1 MNETN
6 AAPIDD
12 IPAAQP
18 PEPETAPDA
27 APNSPDEGAG
37 FEPSSDRALENF
49 AARLDEAMPDEPS
62 HQAAPSD
69 APQQSLPPDQPQPQP
84 SDAPA
89 WLDAVPAQHRAA
101 AAAVFQERQH
111 LSEQLSGLR
120 ETVASTGM
128 NARQLAELLDYGRL
142 MMSGNMDNM
151 RQALQLLDTH
161 RAYICQQL
169 GVESAAIDPL
179 SAHED
184 LKKSVDDF
192 TLSREHALEIARAR
206 AAAQH
211 QQQQQAAAQQQA
223 AQIQQQQA
231 QQQLIQQSSANVDQY
246 LARRAG
252 EPGHAAKMAQLAAY
266 FQNPQNVQ
274 HFVQTYQP
282 QQWAATVAMMYDQMQ
297 APAPA
302 PTPAPLSRRA
312 TSPAAAAGMFSGGI
326 GTQPPSAEIDRLSER
341 LASLGI

>member
-1 MNETN
+1 MSEN
-6 AAPIDD
+6 AQEIPTTAEYEAPME
-12 IPAAQP
+12 AAHEAQHDS
-18 PEPETAPDA
+18 AADA
-27 APNSPDEGAG
+27 ADA
-37 FEPSSDRALENF
+37 ALGNF
-49 AARLDEAMPDEPS
+49 AARLDAAMPEQSSAGDLPPQQ
-62 HQAAPSD
+62 HQAASD
-69 APQQSLPPDQPQPQP
+69 VQQPDQPHD
-84 SDAPA
+84 SNAPD
-89 WLDAVPAQHRAA
+89 WLGTVPEQHRAA

-266 FQNPQNVQ
+266 FQNPANTA

-297 APAPA
+297 APTPA

-326 GTQPPSAEIDRLSER
+326 GHQPPSAEIDRLSER
-341 LASLGI
+341 LAGLGI

>member
-128 NARQLAELLDYGRL
+128 NAQQLAELLDYGRL
-142 MMSGNMDNM
+142 MMSGNADNM
-151 RQALQLLDTH
+151 RTALQLLDTH
-161 RAYICQQL
+161 RAYICQRL

-179 SAHED
+179 AAHAD
-184 LKKSVDDF
+184 LKKSVEDF

-206 AAAQH
+206 AAAQ
-211 QQQQQAAAQQQA
+211 QQQMQQQQAAAQQQ
-223 AQIQQQQA
+223 
-231 QQQLIQQSSANVDQY
+231 QQQLIAQSSANVDQY

-312 TSPAAAAGMFSGGI
+312 TSPAAAASVFSGGI

-341 LASLGI
+341 LAGLGI